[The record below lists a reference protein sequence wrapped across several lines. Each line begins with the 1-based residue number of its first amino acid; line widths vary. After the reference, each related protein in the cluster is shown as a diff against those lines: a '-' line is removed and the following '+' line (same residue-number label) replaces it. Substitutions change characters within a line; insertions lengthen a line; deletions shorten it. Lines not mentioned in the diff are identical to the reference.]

1 MILPKILFLL
11 LFSFLIGC
19 EEDQT
24 YSKKIISNH
33 ENRADGN
40 ISIEG
45 PDLGSESISRVKEPN
60 AERPPSLNEE
70 IVIPIDPV
78 SQIQSILI
86 KANPDYKGQGK
97 LHEENGEIIAAE
109 FPNCGL
115 KDLSPLRGL
124 QLQALDLS
132 GNPVRELRHLRGM
145 PLVRLY
151 LEFTLVESLV
161 ELVDAQLVELRLNGS
176 PVQNLTG
183 LEGQP
188 LENLYA
194 VGKHQRLKIKN

>member
-33 ENRADGN
+33 ENSADGN

-45 PDLGSESISRVKEPN
+45 PDLGSESISRVNEPN

-70 IVIPIDPV
+70 IAIPIDPV
-78 SQIQSILI
+78 SQIQSVLI

-176 PVQNLTG
+176 PVRKFDWVRGATVRKSLRSWNTD
-183 LEGQP
+183 
-188 LENLYA
+188 
-194 VGKHQRLKIKN
+194 